1 MQKDK
6 IVPPMPPFT
15 SEEEATLSET
25 LQLLTGAAL
34 ANYIE
39 SAQSALR
46 NKALAPSWRP
56 RVELGLKVAEA
67 ALLKENASAASSSM
81 GRRAS

>member
-6 IVPPMPPFT
+6 IVPPMLPFT
-15 SEEEATLSET
+15 PEEEATLNEKLRT
-25 LQLLTGAAL
+25 LTGVAL
-34 ANYIE
+34 TNYIE

-67 ALLKENASAASSSM
+67 ALLKEIASAASSS
-81 GRRAS
+81 ASL